1 MQRMINCPNCGTPY
15 NMEVYQVIDVGRQPQ
30 LKQYLLSG
38 QLNVA
43 VCPNCGAA
51 GRISMPLLYHD
62 PAHELFMVHVPQEL
76 NLSHTQ
82 REEMVGRLVQQAMNE
97 TPAEQRRGYMFQ
109 PQTMLTMDSFLEKVL
124 ETEGITPEMI
134 ARQRKQAEL
143 LRTLMT
149 ADSDVQDYLIRERG
163 RELDENFFALLQSQV
178 EAAYQMNDNSQL
190 IPLINLQAKLMTE
203 TDVGRELEKRQVALR
218 RLGKEAQKEGGLS
231 PALLLKHVLANQE
244 DEELVQGLALAGQAA
259 MNYEFFTQLSNEI
272 DRQQK
277 KKDQEGVARLTRIR
291 DGLLAL
297 QEEIRQ
303 ESQRMMQAAKQT
315 LDALLAA
322 EDKRAAVRAN
332 LPHIDDTIARLLMAE
347 MARAEQSG
355 RMDDVRKLQE
365 LQSIIVQE
373 MNPDTPPEV
382 LLLNELLT
390 AESEDERRQ
399 LLDNNRDLLTE
410 DFLTVLEMIQEQVRQ
425 GGASGNSAELVEQLD
440 QVKAMVVAELGAEY
454 SA

>member
-15 NMEVYQVIDVGRQPQ
+15 NTEVYQVLDVGRQPQ

-38 QLNVA
+38 QLNMA

-76 NLSHTQ
+76 NLGQAQ

-143 LRTLMT
+143 LRTLAM
-149 ADSDVQDYLIRERG
+149 ADSDVQDYLIKERS

-203 TDVGRELEKRQVALR
+203 TAVGRELEKRQVAMRQLS
-218 RLGKEAQKEGGLS
+218 KEAQKEGGLS

-244 DEELVQGLALAGQAA
+244 DEALVQGLALAGQGA

-272 DRQQK
+272 DRLQK
-277 KKDQEGVARLTRIR
+277 GKKQEAVARLTRIR
-291 DGLLAL
+291 EQLLAL
-297 QEEIRQ
+297 QEELRQ
-303 ESQRMMQAAKQT
+303 ESQRMMQEAKQV
-315 LDALLAA
+315 LDVLLAA

-332 LPHIDDTIARLLMAE
+332 LPRIDDTIARLLMAE

-355 RMDDVRKLQE
+355 RMDDVGQLQE
-365 LQSIIVQE
+365 LQNIIVQE

-382 LLLNELLT
+382 LLLNELLM
-390 AESEDERRQ
+390 AETEGERRQ
-399 LLDNNRDLLTE
+399 LLERNRDLLSE

-440 QVKAMVVAELGAEY
+440 EVKAMVVAELGG
-454 SA
+454 

>member
-15 NMEVYQVIDVGRQPQ
+15 NTEVYQVLDVGRQPQ

-38 QLNVA
+38 QLNMA

-76 NLSHTQ
+76 NLGQAQ

-143 LRTLMT
+143 LRTLAM
-149 ADSDVQDYLIRERG
+149 ADSDVQDYLIKERS

-203 TDVGRELEKRQVALR
+203 TAVGRELEKRQVAMRQLS
-218 RLGKEAQKEGGLS
+218 KEAQKEGGLS

-244 DEELVQGLALAGQAA
+244 DEALVQGLALAGQGA

-272 DRQQK
+272 DRLQK
-277 KKDQEGVARLTRIR
+277 GKKQEAVARLTRIR
-291 DGLLAL
+291 EQLLAL
-297 QEEIRQ
+297 QEELRQ
-303 ESQRMMQAAKQT
+303 ESQRMMQEAKQV
-315 LDALLAA
+315 LDGLLAA

-332 LPHIDDTIARLLMAE
+332 LPRIDDTIARLLMAE

-355 RMDDVRKLQE
+355 RMDDVGQLQE
-365 LQSIIVQE
+365 LQNIIVQE
-373 MNPDTPPEV
+373 MNPETPPEV
-382 LLLNELLT
+382 LLLNELLM
-390 AESEDERRQ
+390 AETEGERRQ
-399 LLDNNRDLLTE
+399 LLERNRDLLSE

-440 QVKAMVVAELGAEY
+440 EVKAMVVAELGG
-454 SA
+454 

>member
-1 MQRMINCPNCGTPY
+1 MQRMINCPNCGMPY
-15 NMEVYQVIDVGRQPQ
+15 NTEVHQVIDVGRQPH

-38 QLNVA
+38 QLNLA

-76 NLSHTQ
+76 NLGQAQ
-82 REEMVGRLVQQAMNE
+82 REEMVGRLVQQVMNE

-134 ARQRKQAEL
+134 ARQRKQVEL
-143 LRTLMT
+143 LRTLAT
-149 ADSDVQDYLIRERG
+149 ADSDVQDYLIKERG
-163 RELDENFFALLQSQV
+163 REIDENFFALLQSQV

-203 TDVGRELEKRQVALR
+203 TAVGREIEKRQVALR
-218 RLGKEAQKEGGLS
+218 RLSKEAQKAGGLS
-231 PALLLKHVLANQE
+231 PALLLKHILENQE
-244 DEELVQGLALAGQAA
+244 DLELVEGLALAGQAA

-277 KKDQEGVARLTRIR
+277 AKKQDVVARLMQVR
-291 DGLLAL
+291 DRLLAL
-297 QEEIRQ
+297 QDELRQ
-303 ESQRMMQAAKQT
+303 ESQRMMQEAKQT
-315 LDALLAA
+315 LDTLRAA
-322 EDKRAAVRAN
+322 DDKRAAVQAN
-332 LPHIDDTIARLLMAE
+332 LPRIDDTVARLLMAE

-355 RMDDVRKLQE
+355 RMDDVRQLQE
-365 LQSIIVQE
+365 LQNIIVQE
-373 MNPDTPPEV
+373 MNPETPPEV

-390 AESEDERRQ
+390 AETEEERRQ
-399 LLDNNRDLLTE
+399 VLDRNRDLLSE
-410 DFLTVLEMIQEQVRQ
+410 DFLTVLNMIQEQVRQ
-425 GGASGNSAELVEQLD
+425 GAASGNSKELVEQLD
-440 QVKAMVVAELGAEY
+440 QVKAMVVAEMGAGV
-454 SA
+454 

>member
-15 NMEVYQVIDVGRQPQ
+15 NTEVYQVLDVGRQPQ

-38 QLNVA
+38 QLNMA

-76 NLSHTQ
+76 NLGQAQ

-143 LRTLMT
+143 LRTLAM
-149 ADSDVQDYLIRERG
+149 ADSDVQDYLIKERS

-203 TDVGRELEKRQVALR
+203 TAVGRELEKRQVAMRQLS
-218 RLGKEAQKEGGLS
+218 KEAQKEGGLS

-244 DEELVQGLALAGQAA
+244 DEALVQGLALAGQGA

-272 DRQQK
+272 DRLQK

-291 DGLLAL
+291 EQLLAL
-297 QEEIRQ
+297 QEELRQ
-303 ESQRMMQAAKQT
+303 ESQRMMQEAKQV
-315 LDALLAA
+315 LDGLLAA

-332 LPHIDDTIARLLMAE
+332 LPRIDDTIARLLMAE

-355 RMDDVRKLQE
+355 RMDDVGQLQE
-365 LQSIIVQE
+365 LQNIIVQE

-382 LLLNELLT
+382 LLLNELLM
-390 AESEDERRQ
+390 AETEGERRQ
-399 LLDNNRDLLTE
+399 LLERNRDLLSE

-440 QVKAMVVAELGAEY
+440 EVKAMVVAELGG
-454 SA
+454 